1 MTEELAIAPFPGI
14 RNTLSTL
21 ATRSNSNLTA
31 GATLLTLALV
41 VLLAY
46 GHTLNDF
53 FSHPDA
59 LTLIDTSRV
68 SSFRD
73 LASVFSDPFMRG
85 TEFTKLALYYRPFT
99 TLSYALDYVIWDL
112 NPFGYHFTH
121 LVLHIV
127 GAFLVFLL
135 ARRLLPGSRIIPW
148 LAAFTFSFHPT
159 LALIVPAAR
168 QDMLAALFIMLSL
181 LLFLQYGSNRR
192 YRNAYFVGS
201 ILCYLI
207 ALGTREIAI
216 ILPPLVFAHSLIYSP
231 LGIEFRSRVARAAQL
246 SFPFVA
252 VTLLALGWRTYVI
265 EGIGGLVE
273 RPSNLDYIVQLFGST
288 LAHYSMDLM
297 LPIPHLD
304 LALPVPSA
312 LFGPTPSPLVR
323 IGSLI
328 LVAAVLLPM
337 LVYRR
342 RLFGARQ
349 TGGHLLMR
357 QVERLL
363 LTIATLSLLT
373 FLAYPVVAPYVN
385 DLLQAA
391 HEGKGPGF
399 LVDALT
405 KRESVPVER
414 YFNKARDLI
423 LNLTLGALLLSG
435 LLLLAIRSAGGP
447 AGLAGSG
454 TERSRALLFALA
466 WLALPLGVYIVTLAF
481 GHHGMYL
488 PAIPFAILI
497 SIMLVEGI
505 EGAAVSLRIGQ
516 TVQTRTRR
524 TSLLLAAVGR
534 HPGTWVL
541 ALVAVGIWASL
552 LAMSPLLRRDDPFG
566 DNARVSSMF
575 LNRLSDAMA
584 ELPAAS
590 TIHVYDSP
598 SWEYTNSRVGFGF
611 KPFAIKSWVDLRHPD
626 SDLEVVIESHL
637 DLVAAPSSLDLEV
650 RQVTANGRE
659 VSVRPRYRFGE

>member
-1 MTEELAIAPFPGI
+1 
-14 RNTLSTL
+14 
-21 ATRSNSNLTA
+21 
-31 GATLLTLALV
+31 
-41 VLLAY
+41 
-46 GHTLNDF
+46 
-53 FSHPDA
+53 
-59 LTLIDTSRV
+59 
-68 SSFRD
+68 
-73 LASVFSDPFMRG
+73 
-85 TEFTKLALYYRPFT
+85 
-99 TLSYALDYVIWDL
+99 
-112 NPFGYHFTH
+112 
-121 LVLHIV
+121 
-127 GAFLVFLL
+127 
-135 ARRLLPGSRIIPW
+135 
-148 LAAFTFSFHPT
+148 
-159 LALIVPAAR
+159 
-168 QDMLAALFIMLSL
+168 MLAAVFIMLSL
-181 LLFLQYGSNRR
+181 LFFFQHGSNRR

-207 ALGTREIAI
+207 AFGTREIAI
-216 ILPPLVFAHSLIYSP
+216 ILPPLVFAYSLVYSP
-231 LGIEFRSRVARAAQL
+231 SGIDFRRRVVRAAQL
-246 SFPFVA
+246 SLPFIA
-252 VTLLALGWRTYVI
+252 VTFLALGWRTYVI
-265 EGIGGLVE
+265 GGIGGLVE
-273 RPSNLDYIVQLFGST
+273 RPINVDYVVQLFGST

-312 LFGPTPSPLVR
+312 LFGPTPGPLVR

-349 TGGHLLMR
+349 TGGGHLLMR

-363 LTIATLSLLT
+363 LTIAALSLLA
-373 FLAYPVVAPYVN
+373 FLAYPLVSPYVN

-447 AGLAGSG
+447 AGFAGGG

-466 WLALPLGVYIVTLAF
+466 WLALPLGVYIVTLGF

-488 PAIPFAILI
+488 PAIPFSILI

-505 EGAAVSLRIGQ
+505 QGAAVSLRIGQ
-516 TVQTRTRR
+516 TVQTRARR
-524 TSLLLAAVGR
+524 ASLFFAAVGR
-534 HPGTWVL
+534 HPGTWAL
-541 ALVAVGIWASL
+541 ALLAVGIWASL
-552 LAMSPLLRRDDPFG
+552 LAMSPLLRRHDPFE
-566 DNARVSSMF
+566 DNVRVSSMF
-575 LNRLSDAMA
+575 LNRLSEAVT

-611 KPFAIKSWVDLRHPD
+611 KPFAIKSWLDLRHPENER
-626 SDLEVVIESHL
+626 EVVIESHI
-637 DLVAAPSSLDLEV
+637 DLVAAPSSLDLEI
-650 RQVTANGRE
+650 RQVTADGRE
-659 VSVRPRYRFGE
+659 VSVRPRYRFAE